1 MPARRRHLPDAATNR
16 RLPALP
22 GPRGGLGPALPVPI
36 LRMGR
41 VLWWLTRPARQGT
54 LRRNRPS
61 RRHLAPAPA
70 PEMVLRPPAHHL

>member
-41 VLWWLTRPARQGT
+41 VL
-54 LRRNRPS
+54 
-61 RRHLAPAPA
+61 
-70 PEMVLRPPAHHL
+70 